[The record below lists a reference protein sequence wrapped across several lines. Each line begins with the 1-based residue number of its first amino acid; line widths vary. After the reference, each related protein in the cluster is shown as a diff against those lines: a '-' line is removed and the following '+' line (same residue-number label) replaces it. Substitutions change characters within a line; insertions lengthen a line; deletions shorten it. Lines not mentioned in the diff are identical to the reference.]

1 MISSDFIQRDDVIK
15 TQADAPNRKT
25 MPYFSKYEYTALI
38 GVRAQQLADGGVP
51 LVNIQEFNKDDPR
64 LLWKIAERE
73 LLERKLPFIVSRRL
87 PGGESEYWG
96 IHELELAW

>member
-15 TQADAPNRKT
+15 TQTDAPNRKT

-38 GVRAQQLADGGVP
+38 GVRAQQLADGGIP

-73 LLERKLPFIVSRRL
+73 LLERKLPFIVRRRL

>member
-1 MISSDFIQRDDVIK
+1 MISEFIQREEVTK
-15 TQADAPNRKT
+15 SQAGAPRRT
-25 MPYFSKYEYTALI
+25 LPYFSKYEYTALI
-38 GVRAQQLADGGVP
+38 GVRAQQLADGGLP

-73 LLERKLPFIVSRRL
+73 LLERKLPFIVRRKM
-87 PGGESEYWG
+87 PDGQSEYWG